1 MTNTTRAIAALSIV
15 AGLGVATLPLNA
27 HAAKVIDGPAPDT
40 GAESG
45 ATYDD
50 TLDGKVQTTTDLKL
64 VISDVLSI
72 ETDNTEDAVELTST
86 DGTDY
91 ASTPLGV
98 TVTTKNSTGYKLSIK
113 ASGSNTTKTS
123 LMSGTDE
130 IKAGTG
136 TFDIAQAV
144 AGQGAVLSNATNSE
158 WGYRIDSLD
167 AGNYI
172 GITEAD
178 VTIANQGTPTTN
190 SGVKTNVTFGAKIKD
205 GQAAGTYTGQVTF
218 TATNNAK

>member
-136 TFDIAQAV
+136 TV

-190 SGVKTNVTFGAKIKD
+190 AGVKTNVTFGAKIKD

-218 TATNNAK
+218 TATNNAE